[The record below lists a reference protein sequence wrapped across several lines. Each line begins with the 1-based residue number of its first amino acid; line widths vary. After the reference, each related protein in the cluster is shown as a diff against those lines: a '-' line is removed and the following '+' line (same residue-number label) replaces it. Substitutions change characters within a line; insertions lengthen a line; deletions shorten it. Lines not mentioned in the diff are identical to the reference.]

1 MKDYNRNL
9 LVVQAHPDDAEAW
22 CGGTIKLLKD
32 AGFKISIATMTAGGM
47 GGMNGNEQETIR
59 LRKKEAAAAAS
70 IVGADYYCL
79 DQRDGYVFDNEE
91 VRIKMVDLIRKVEAG
106 VIITHI
112 ANDYHP
118 DHRAASA
125 ICDAAAIISS
135 LPNVP
140 SEEKPLDVT
149 PLLYHSAPMSLSDPL
164 GFPIPAPHFF
174 VDIST
179 VIETKLKMLGCHESQ
194 MQLMK
199 HMHKID
205 DFFGEMKKFSA
216 ELGHMVS
223 VDYAECFWQHLG
235 GGYQKDPLLQTVL
248 QSNIRTPDVTG
259 S

>member
-1 MKDYNRNL
+1 MTDFNKNI

-32 AGFKISIATMTAGGM
+32 AGYNISIATMTAGGM
-47 GGMNGNEQETIR
+47 GGMNGDEQETIR
-59 LRKKEAAAAAS
+59 IRKEEAKKAAD
-70 IVGADYYCL
+70 VVDADYYCL

-91 VRIKMVDLIRKVEAG
+91 IRIKMVGLIRKVKAG
-106 VIITHI
+106 VVITHI
-112 ANDYHP
+112 SNDYHP
-118 DHRAASA
+118 DHRATSA

-140 SEEKPLDVT
+140 SEEEPLAVT

-174 VDIST
+174 VDISS
-179 VIETKLKMLGCHESQ
+179 VIDTKLEMLGCHVSQ
-194 MQLMK
+194 MNLMK

-216 ELGHMVS
+216 ELGLS
-223 VDYAECFWQHLG
+223 VGVEYAECFWQHLG
-235 GGYQKDPLLQTVL
+235 GGYQKDPLLQDVL
-248 QSNIRTPDVTG
+248 KSKIIVKE
-259 S
+259 